1 MNKDEML
8 RAATAVAADLVKGQ
22 AYLSDESYSKLR
34 ADFGNNDACVRE
46 ITKRLLKAAKD
57 CIEEGEE

>member
-1 MNKDEML
+1 MNEHTP
-8 RAATAVAADLVKGQ
+8 APWG
-22 AYLSDESYSKLR
+22 
-34 ADFGNNDACVRE
+34 NDACVRE